1 MNTRMKFMMAILL
14 IVIASGPAYPENKD
28 LLQLNADILLL
39 KQQVKQIQTT
49 LDQNDAALKS
59 LVEKMADQVNT
70 LAGGM
75 QKINQT
81 VDGLKNQDDS
91 STKEMRTILT
101 NLNSAMSDLQDGMQ
115 SVRSQVNS
123 LSQQMTSM
131 KTTSQPLERPDD
143 LWRGAYADYSAGN
156 WDLAVGDLQDFLTKN
171 PTDTRAPQ
179 AHLLIGE
186 SLAAQKKYDQALN
199 EYDIVLQKYAESD
212 TSKTALLHKGYA
224 LADTNQTPQAISTLK
239 DVVDKYPNTPEAG
252 AATNRLK
259 ELQPSA
265 RKAPASKGGGAK

>member
-1 MNTRMKFMMAILL
+1 MIAILL
-14 IVIASGPAYPENKD
+14 IVIAAGPAYPDNKD
-28 LLQLNADILLL
+28 LLQLNADVLLL
-39 KQQVKQIQTT
+39 KQQVNQIQKT

-75 QKINQT
+75 QKINET
-81 VDGLKNQDDS
+81 VDGLKNQDDA

-101 NLNSAMSDLQDGMQ
+101 NLSSTMSDLQDGMS

-123 LSQQMTSM
+123 LSQQVTSM

-171 PTDTRAPQ
+171 PADARAPE
-179 AHLLIGE
+179 AHLYIAE
-186 SLAAQKKYDQALN
+186 SLAAQKKYDQALI
-199 EYDIVLQKYAESD
+199 EYDNVLQKYPDSD
-212 TSKTALLHKGYA
+212 KSKTALLHKGYA
-224 LADTNQTPQAISTLK
+224 LADTNQTPQAVSTLK
-239 DVVDKYPNTPEAG
+239 DVVAKYPNTPEAN
-252 AATNRLK
+252 AATEKLK
-259 ELQPSA
+259 ELQPAA
-265 RKAPASKGGGAK
+265 RKGPASKGAGK

>member
-1 MNTRMKFMMAILL
+1 VNTRIKFMMAILL
-14 IVIASGPAYPENKD
+14 IVIAAGPAYPENKD

-49 LDQNDAALKS
+49 LDQNDAAIKS

>member
-1 MNTRMKFMMAILL
+1 MVFIGTLL
-14 IVIASGPAYPENKD
+14 MVLAAGPAYSQNRD
-28 LLQLNADILLL
+28 ILQLQKDMIDVTQRVNQL
-39 KQQVKQIQTT
+39 QTT
-49 LDQNDAALKS
+49 VDRDNALIKG
-59 LVEKMADQVNT
+59 LMEKMADQVNT

-171 PTDTRAPQ
+171 PTDARAPQ

-199 EYDIVLQKYAESD
+199 EYDIVLQKYSDSD

-239 DVVDKYPNTPEAG
+239 DVVAKYPNTPEAN
-252 AATNRLK
+252 AATEKLK
-259 ELQPSA
+259 ELQPAA
-265 RKAPASKGGGAK
+265 RKGRPSSKGAGK